1 MLKDALVLPER
12 LKLRSHGESEV
23 DCLFDGAGA
32 LGNVTERFE
41 SALIVVDR
49 SPIGTLRSGLGAC
62 LPEKLDRAIPQ
73 VTKKCVVTDALDVLA
88 QPIGME
94 SFDGLSYSAMEY
106 PPTLNEERGVRD
118 LISQTM
124 LERVLQIRIEALL
137 VEKLGR
143 PQMRE
148 GALKSFLRHVRDGL
162 KNGEG
167 DSFADDRGCLKEVP
181 VLRWQPVDP
190 RS

>member
-1 MLKDALVLPER
+1 MLDDALVLAER
-12 LKLRSHGESEV
+12 LKLGSHCKPEV
-23 DCLFDGAGA
+23 DSLFNGTLA
-32 LGNVTERFE
+32 LREVTERFE
-41 SALIVVDR
+41 SSLEVIDR
-49 SPIGTLRSGLGAC
+49 SPIGTLRSGLGTC
-62 LPEKLDRAIPQ
+62 LLEKLGRAIPQ
-73 VTKKCVVTDALDVLA
+73 LAKKCVVTEALDVLA